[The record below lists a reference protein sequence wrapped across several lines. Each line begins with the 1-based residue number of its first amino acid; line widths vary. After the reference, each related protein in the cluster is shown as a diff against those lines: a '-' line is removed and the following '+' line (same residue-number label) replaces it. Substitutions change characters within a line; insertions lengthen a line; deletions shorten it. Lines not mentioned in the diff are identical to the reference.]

1 MKEVRLYLPDDVKEV
16 VYWDSE
22 FGKLAK
28 QSVQTDDGRMA
39 KAVQT
44 FVKHEFPTFEE
55 KAEEAMKDV
64 TGFHYFGKSFSP
76 NKIVATIS
84 FDGAEQ

>member
-22 FGKLAK
+22 YGKLAK
-28 QSVQTDDGRMA
+28 QSVETDNERMA
-39 KAVQT
+39 KAVQK
-44 FVKHEFPTFEE
+44 FIKHEFEE
-55 KAEEAMKDV
+55 KAKKDV
-64 TGFHYFGKSFSP
+64 MCFPCFGKSFSP

-84 FDGAEQ
+84 FDRAEQ